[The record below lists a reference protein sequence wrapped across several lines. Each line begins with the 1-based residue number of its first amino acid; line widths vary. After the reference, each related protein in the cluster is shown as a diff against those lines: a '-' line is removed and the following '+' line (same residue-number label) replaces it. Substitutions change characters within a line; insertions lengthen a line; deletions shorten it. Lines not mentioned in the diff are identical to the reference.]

1 MCRAVGIPALV
12 GFADVRNHLQTDA
25 LRTSTGTDLFV
36 YHGYSRL
43 YIEGRW
49 LKATPA
55 FNSELCDRFGVP
67 AMEFDGRH
75 DALLHPFTADGARH
89 MEYVRERGVF
99 DDLPLSAV
107 LTVLRHT
114 YGPLIFTC
122 ARGVSDSAADPAAA
136 PSPTSRHRRLHR
148 TNRAGVHHLHR
159 PMSTRRGTD
168 MSHGLIENYP
178 TRSVD
183 TVVLVPCATS
193 CTGTAWGGADHPL
206 KGWCSRSVE
215 IWDCLT
221 CDRMALFRLCT
232 WWAEVPISRS
242 TCHAGWEDKSKFSP
256 RTILVRGGRGFET
269 RSTQVDPPWCGVT
282 SRNCPT

>member
-1 MCRAVGIPALV
+1 MNEASTSYLGATKFLDIDHESVQAFAAAAVGEARTDRDKVKRLFAAVRDQIWYDPYAISDDPAHYRASFVLETGRAYCVPKAVLLTAVCRAVGIPALV

-122 ARGVSDSAADPAAA
+122 ARGVSDSAADPGGGPQPDVPA
-136 PSPTSRHRRLHR
+136 PSVTSDEPCRRPPS
-148 TNRAGVHHLHR
+148 A
-159 PMSTRRGTD
+159 STD
-168 MSHGLIENYP
+168 
-178 TRSVD
+178 
-183 TVVLVPCATS
+183 
-193 CTGTAWGGADHPL
+193 
-206 KGWCSRSVE
+206 
-215 IWDCLT
+215 
-221 CDRMALFRLCT
+221 
-232 WWAEVPISRS
+232 
-242 TCHAGWEDKSKFSP
+242 
-256 RTILVRGGRGFET
+256 
-269 RSTQVDPPWCGVT
+269 VDPK
-282 SRNCPT
+282 RN